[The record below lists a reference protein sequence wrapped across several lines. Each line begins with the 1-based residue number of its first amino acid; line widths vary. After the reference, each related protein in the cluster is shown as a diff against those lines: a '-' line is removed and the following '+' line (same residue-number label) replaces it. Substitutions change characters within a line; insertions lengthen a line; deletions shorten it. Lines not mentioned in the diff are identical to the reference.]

1 MNAMCWPSV
10 CRVLL
15 LLGVGLSVPCWAA
28 SSGVWT
34 ETFQGREM
42 LVYVPK
48 TLPESGTRALV
59 VVLHGGLGNASRIE
73 DGRSEGG
80 LNMDKEAERDGF
92 LVVYLNGTRVM
103 RLGQANMLGWN
114 AGGGCCGVPA
124 QEDVDDVGYIS
135 AAVRRLVA
143 EYGVD
148 ARRVYGLGHSNGAM
162 MTMRMV
168 CETEVYAAAVS
179 VAGPLNL
186 VVKSCQYAKGKR
198 VLAIHGERD
207 ENVPIAGGQ
216 GTKGLS
222 RVAYRSE
229 AATEKVMDASGAKFT
244 LQVVP
249 GADHKLDDI
258 EAVIR
263 KQEGMS
269 LGEKVASFFGLRVGG
284 S

>member
-1 MNAMCWPSV
+1 MGLRLG
-10 CRVLL
+10 CRLAVA
-15 LLGVGLSVPCWAA
+15 LGVWLGVPCWAA
-28 SSGVWT
+28 SSGVRT

-48 TLPESGTRALV
+48 SLPESGTRALV

-103 RLGQANMLGWN
+103 RLGLANMLGWN

-124 QEDVDDVGYIS
+124 QEDVDDVGYIRG
-135 AAVRRLVA
+135 AVRHLVA

-148 ARRVYGLGHSNGAM
+148 ARRVYGMGHSNGAM
-162 MTMRMV
+162 MTMRLM
-168 CETEVYAAAVS
+168 CQTELYAAAVS

-186 VVKSCQYAKGKR
+186 AVQGCPAARGKS
-198 VLAIHGERD
+198 VLAIHGEQD
-207 ENVPIAGGQ
+207 QNVPITGGK

-222 RVAYRSE
+222 GVAFRSE
-229 AATEKVMDASGAKFT
+229 AYTQQVLDASGAKFT

-263 KQEGMS
+263 RSEGVS
-269 LGEKVASFFGLRVGG
+269 LAEKAARFFGLSVGG